1 MALEIDDDLLRSIG
15 LTPDELRL
23 ELAVHLYA
31 TGRLTQAQARHLTT
45 LSRLAFEQELGKRKL
60 WPNYTEQDL
69 HDDIAT
75 LQLSQPA

>member
-31 TGRLTQAQARHLTT
+31 TGRLTQVQARRLTS

-69 HDDIAT
+69 QDDV
-75 LQLSQPA
+75 LK